1 MCGVSGMKG
10 MAVKVPGSE
19 YLQPK
24 LSILGTRIVGILGV
38 FSLLRKSG
46 RQDCGVSEEVQRTVL
61 V

>member
-1 MCGVSGMKG
+1 

-46 RQDCGVSEEVQRTVL
+46 RQDCGVSEEVQRMVL